1 VARFDRIVVVTKAT
15 ELESLRARFASRQA
29 VEFFLRS
36 RGQGID
42 LFENE
47 ARAFR
52 ASLESLLAALPPV
65 PHAIVKRSELPA
77 FLWRERDLAVAVGPD
92 GLVINVAKYLDE
104 QPVVGINPNPATIP
118 GTLVR
123 FGVKGLEGVFERL
136 MDGDFA
142 VSEIALAIARTN
154 DGRSL
159 FAVNDFLVGR
169 LDPISARYR
178 ITVAGN
184 TERQS
189 SSGVLVSTAMG
200 ANAWLKS
207 VLTGASRIAASL
219 PGARRAGAAGD
230 GHRDPEAMVRRLLDD
245 FSWSDRRLV
254 YAVREPF
261 PTHFTA
267 AGLVFG
273 ILDPGESVILESE
286 MSEGGAIFSDGLVED
301 FVPFDAGATVS
312 IASAQK
318 RVRLIMEAPHVARLT
333 GQARPIAGAHTSRA
347 ISFDRNRIRR

>member
-1 VARFDRIVVVTKAT
+1 VARFDRIVIVTKAT

-36 RGQGID
+36 RGQSID

-47 ARAFR
+47 AQAFR
-52 ASLESLLAALPPV
+52 GSLEGLLAALPPV
-65 PHAIVKRSELPA
+65 PHAIVKRADLPA

-104 QPVVGINPNPATIP
+104 QPVVGVNPNPATIQ

-123 FGVKGLEGVFERL
+123 FGVKGLESVFERL

-169 LDPISARYR
+169 LDPVSARYR
-178 ITVAGN
+178 ITVGGS

-219 PGARRAGAAGD
+219 LGARTGAVGD
-230 GHRDPEAMVRRLLDD
+230 GHHDPEAMVRRLLDG

-301 FVPFDAGATVS
+301 FVPFNAGATVS
-312 IASAQK
+312 IASSQK
-318 RVRLIMEAPHVARLT
+318 QVRVVVEAPHVAR
-333 GQARPIAGAHTSRA
+333 AISKAEPIARAHTSARA
-347 ISFDRNRIRR
+347 ISLDRDSIRR

>member
-1 VARFDRIVVVTKAT
+1 
-15 ELESLRARFASRQA
+15 

-52 ASLESLLAALPPV
+52 RSFESLLAALPPV
-65 PHAIVKRSELPA
+65 PHAIVKRTDLPA
-77 FLWRERDLAVAVGPD
+77 FLWRAGDLAVAVGPD

-104 QPVVGINPNPATIP
+104 QPILGVNPHPAMIQ

-123 FGVKGLEGVFERL
+123 FGVEGLEGVFERL
-136 MDGDFA
+136 MDGDFT
-142 VSEIALAIARTN
+142 VTDIALATARTN
-154 DGRSL
+154 DGRAL

-178 ITVAGN
+178 ITVGGS

-219 PGARRAGAAGD
+219 PGARRATSAAD
-230 GHRDPEAMVRRLLDD
+230 SHDLEAAVRRLLDGLV
-245 FSWSDRRLV
+245 WNDRRLV

-301 FVPFDAGATVS
+301 FVPFNAGAAVS
-312 IASAQK
+312 IASARK
-318 RVRLIMEAPHVARLT
+318 RVRLVSEAPAVAI
-333 GQARPIAGAHTSRA
+333 RP
-347 ISFDRNRIRR
+347 

>member
-42 LFENE
+42 LFEDE
-47 ARAFR
+47 ALAFR
-52 ASLESLLAALPPV
+52 GSLESLLAALPPV
-65 PHAIVKRSELPA
+65 PHAIVKRVDLPA

-104 QPVVGINPNPATIP
+104 QPVVGVNPNPATIQ

-123 FGVKGLEGVFERL
+123 FGVKGLDAVFEHL

-142 VSEIALAIARTN
+142 VSEIALATAQTN

-178 ITVAGN
+178 ISVRGS

-207 VLTGASRIAASL
+207 VLTGASRIAANL
-219 PGARRAGAAGD
+219 PGARRVSSVGE
-230 GHRDPEAMVRRLLDD
+230 GHHHPEDMVRRLLDG

-261 PTHFTA
+261 PTHFTG

-273 ILDPGESVILESE
+273 ILDPGESVLLESE

-301 FVPFDAGATVS
+301 FVPFNAGATVS

-318 RVRLIMEAPHVARLT
+318 RVRLVVEAPHVARST
-333 GQARPIAGAHTSRA
+333 GKTQPAVRVAHSE
-347 ISFDRNRIRR
+347 